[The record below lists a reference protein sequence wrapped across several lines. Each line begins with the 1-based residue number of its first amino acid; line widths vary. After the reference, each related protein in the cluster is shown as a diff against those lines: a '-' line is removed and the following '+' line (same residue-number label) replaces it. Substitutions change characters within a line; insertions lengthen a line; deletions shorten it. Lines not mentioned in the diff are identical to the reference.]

1 MHWFW
6 RAVIAVMV
14 GAVVRDTMTSGAI
27 FAIADRGYTWMV
39 AGCFKQP
46 WLIRCDTWQGRLC
59 DAVVFGV
66 PPILAG
72 LVVYGLLGRLGSARI
87 PESQTRCRKC
97 GYILR
102 GISEPR
108 CPECGERI

>member
-6 RAVIAVMV
+6 RATIAVAISLLTFLGLRYLIFDLYFTYATPNAAEYKAITISTDV
-14 GAVVRDTMTSGAI
+14 LYAVVVLSVCR
-27 FAIADRGYTWMV
+27 
-39 AGCFKQP
+39 
-46 WLIRCDTWQGRLC
+46 
-59 DAVVFGV
+59 
-66 PPILAG
+66 ILTYR
-72 LVVYGLLGRLGSARI
+72 YGPKHIDS
-87 PESQTRCRKC
+87 ETRCRKC

>member
-6 RAVIAVMV
+6 RATIAV
-14 GAVVRDTMTSGAI
+14 VVSA
-27 FAIADRGYTWMV
+27 
-39 AGCFKQP
+39 
-46 WLIRCDTWQGRLC
+46 
-59 DAVVFGV
+59 
-66 PPILAG
+66 ILAG
-72 LVVYGLLGRLGSARI
+72 LLGTFVVNAFLLFFGSWKLDRPMATGAAVALTALLFMTLPLVIYGVLGHIYPPQLPFDR
-87 PESQTRCRKC
+87 ETRCRKC